1 MRYFGHRVLIG
12 HLIVKNLCQKID
24 KQMTAFNVKDKKSFS
39 ALCGLSVPPP
49 QSSGTGLKN

>member
-24 KQMTAFNVKDKKSFS
+24 KQMTAFNVKDKKIFQCFVLFIR
-39 ALCGLSVPPP
+39 ATAPKRW
-49 QSSGTGLKN
+49 QGLKN